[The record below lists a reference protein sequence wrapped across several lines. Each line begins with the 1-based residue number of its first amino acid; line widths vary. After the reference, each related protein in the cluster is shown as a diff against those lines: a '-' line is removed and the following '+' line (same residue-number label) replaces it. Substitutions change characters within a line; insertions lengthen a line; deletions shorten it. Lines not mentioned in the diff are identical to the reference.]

1 MMFKYRLQRKDRYL
15 MKNILGNCSF
25 PVDTY
30 RWKDIAMSDDYSALE
45 KLMPD
50 NKNYRIISI

>member
-1 MMFKYRLQRKDRYL
+1 MMFKYRLQRKDRYF

>member
-1 MMFKYRLQRKDRYL
+1 